1 MQIIDQL
8 FIIEKKIFSIFFNS
22 NFFNSIFFF
31 KNFFLFNG
39 SKIVEEIHIKYISER
54 MTWIVIISQLNIH

>member
-8 FIIEKKIFSIFFNS
+8 FIILKKISFSIFFKFK
-22 NFFNSIFFF
+22 FFKFKFFLIQIFF

-39 SKIVEEIHIKYISER
+39 SKIVENSYKIYF
-54 MTWIVIISQLNIH
+54 